1 MRKRPASR
9 LLNIMWISKK
19 RPRAK
24 ERGRSSVRDSH
35 ALRIQVH
42 RPNTQVFYRLA
53 TFLEPVCFCAI
64 IVTCNKTTH
73 SCPRYTW
80 KSTPSCL
87 FRNHSPSSTR
97 DTVGKGRAL
106 LLVCSLF
113 ISPNFTFSSVSI
125 VILSHSSPDMP
136 SGLLLLR
143 FLTADTPVFTP
154 RVMDPA
160 ATTEAPRTTMIS

>member
-9 LLNIMWISKK
+9 LLLNIMWISKK

-73 SCPRYTW
+73 SCPRSTW

-87 FRNHSPSSTR
+87 FRNHSPSSTG
-97 DTVGKGRAL
+97 DAVDKGRAL
-106 LLVCSLF
+106 LPVHYLFPQISRFPAFPLFLLHTLHLTWHQVCS
-113 ISPNFTFSSVSI
+113 SGSSQRT
-125 VILSHSSPDMP
+125 LLYLPQ
-136 SGLLLLR
+136 GLWIQRQPQKLR
-143 FLTADTPVFTP
+143 VPQ
-154 RVMDPA
+154 
-160 ATTEAPRTTMIS
+160 